1 MKEEAS
7 SSTMRNLQKRTER
20 DTKLLGTVY
29 KSSSKKKQAR
39 LRDLYLDTFLTVFE
53 YNLDS
58 LVVVL

>member
-7 SSTMRNLQKRTER
+7 SSTMRNLQKRTGR